1 MTDFTC
7 RRVLALAKEKGVKTL
22 DSVQCLGLQ
31 LHFKTIINTTHGAL
45 ACAGEV
51 TRATYLLFR
60 ALQSKY
66 PNLHL
71 SHAKVRALS
80 TCPWSCTCS
89 WSRTCPWPLVAH
101 PPLVAHLL

>member
-31 LHFKTIINTTHGAL
+31 LQFKTIINTTHGAL

-51 TRATYLLFR
+51 TRATYLLFS

-66 PNLHL
+66 PYLHL
-71 SHAKVRALS
+71 SHAKSPEHL
-80 TCPWSCTCS
+80 
-89 WSRTCPWPLVAH
+89 PLVAH
-101 PPLVAHLL
+101 PPLFTHLPLVAHLL